1 LTLEATHGGPFSM
14 LEQTASPLHLVKE
27 MMAELEGSW
36 FLAEVM
42 EELEGGLCL
51 ALEQA
56 TGLASPL

>member
-1 LTLEATHGGPFSM
+1 M